1 MDFRVEELLDQPLV
15 AHLATSGPTLRPIWF
30 LWEDQAFW
38 WLTGTWSHLPGRLTD
53 DPRVGMVVD
62 TCDLATGVVR
72 QVRARGEAELHAYDP
87 DRAYRKLRRYLGDDP
102 EAWDRERFS
111 LEAEEGDRFACLRPA
126 RLEAIDLSYRPA
138 SR

>member
-1 MDFRVEELLDQPLV
+1 MTRASVWSWTP
-15 AHLATSGPTLRPIWF
+15 ATSP
-30 LWEDQAFW
+30 
-38 WLTGTWSHLPGRLTD
+38 PGSS
-53 DPRVGMVVD
+53 
-62 TCDLATGVVR
+62 VR
-72 QVRARGEAELHAYDP
+72 SPPGARRNCTPYDP
-87 DRAYRKLRRYLGDDP
+87 DRAYRRLRRYLGDDP